1 MKRFESYLELLA
13 WAIRQPVTGEFS
25 AIFWFCDGYSR
36 STFMP
41 RYSGPRHV
49 LSGLKAI
56 ESHIAEVTA

>member
-1 MKRFESYLELLA
+1 MKRFESYLDLLA

-25 AIFWFCDGYSR
+25 AIFWFGASYIR

-49 LSGLKAI
+49 MSGLKAI
-56 ESHIAEVTA
+56 SHIAGVTA